1 MTRRTPALLVLALAV
16 LVVALA
22 VLVLALGAL
31 APAAASAQ
39 QTGARLES
47 TFQMSGRVTAARN
60 VRGEHVGEIV
70 QRTWTFTPLCATG
83 PCAQVRLVRGRGNG
97 TDSLILDQTTPGHY
111 AGAGR
116 FFAPLECGGTVY
128 ATGEEVPFE
137 IKLHVTATGTAPD
150 GTTVATQIA
159 ATYLNQSRVNL
170 TRCVIVLGHD
180 TARYTGT
187 DVTTS

>member
-1 MTRRTPALLVLALAV
+1 MTRRTPALMVLALAV
-16 LVVALA
+16 
-22 VLVLALGAL
+22 L

-39 QTGARLES
+39 QTEARLES

-83 PCAQVRLVRGRGNG
+83 PCAQVRLDRGRRNG
-97 TDSLILDQTTPGHY
+97 TDALILDRTTPGHY

-116 FFAPLECGGTVY
+116 FFAPLKCAGTVD

-159 ATYLNQSRVNL
+159 ATYINQSRLNL